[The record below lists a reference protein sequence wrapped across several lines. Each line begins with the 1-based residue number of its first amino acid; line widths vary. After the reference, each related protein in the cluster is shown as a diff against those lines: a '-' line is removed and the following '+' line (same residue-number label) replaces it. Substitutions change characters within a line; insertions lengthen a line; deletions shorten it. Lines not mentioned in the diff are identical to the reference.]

1 MLKHQN
7 LPTISSGCIISIP
20 PPGPRPHPY
29 PGPESLSDLITFR
42 MNLVLNMKAE
52 EAKLEE

>member
-7 LPTISSGCIISIP
+7 LPAVSSGYVVKHSTP
-20 PPGPRPHPY
+20 PQPG
-29 PGPESLSDLITFR
+29 SLSDLITFR

>member
-7 LPTISSGCIISIP
+7 LPTVSSGYVISIP
-20 PPGPRPHPY
+20 CALPPHTYTQP
-29 PGPESLSDLITFR
+29 LSDLITFR

>member
-7 LPTISSGCIISIP
+7 LPTVSSGCIISISPHP
-20 PPGPRPHPY
+20 PPTHTQ
-29 PGPESLSDLITFR
+29 SLSDLITFR

>member
-1 MLKHQN
+1 MLHKITWMLKHQN
-7 LPTISSGCIISIP
+7 LPAVSSGYVVKHSTP
-20 PPGPRPHPY
+20 PQPG
-29 PGPESLSDLITFR
+29 SLSDLITFR

>member
-7 LPTISSGCIISIP
+7 LPTISSGCIVSIP
-20 PPGPRPHPY
+20 PPQPR
-29 PGPESLSDLITFR
+29 SVSDLITFR

>member
-1 MLKHQN
+1 MLKYGN
-7 LPTISSGCIISIP
+7 LPTLFSGCIISIP
-20 PPGPRPHPY
+20 PLPPQ
-29 PGPESLSDLITFR
+29 SLSDLIPFR